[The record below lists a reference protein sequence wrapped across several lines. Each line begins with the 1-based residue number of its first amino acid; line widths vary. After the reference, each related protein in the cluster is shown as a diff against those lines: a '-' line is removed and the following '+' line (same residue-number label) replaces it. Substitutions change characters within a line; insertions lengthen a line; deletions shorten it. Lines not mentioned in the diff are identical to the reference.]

1 MRFQFVR
8 RSFSE
13 QEARDDAIMRKFL
26 IAATILVALAASASA
41 KIYFEETF
49 DKDLDGWVIS
59 NWKKNEGSAGKFEV
73 SAGKFYNDAEA
84 DKGTFGAAARSC
96 A

>member
-1 MRFQFVR
+1 
-8 RSFSE
+8 
-13 QEARDDAIMRKFL
+13 MRKFL

-41 KIYFEETF
+41 KIYFEDTF
-49 DKDLDGWVIS
+49 AAGDLDGWVIS

-84 DKGTFGAAARSC
+84 DKGSFAGRRARRMRFFSW
-96 A
+96 